1 MDRNSVIGFALIA
14 AIMIVWLQFMK
25 PEQKLG
31 LEKATAPR
39 EALQKTP
46 TDSLPAP
53 SPAMAAA
60 TAKADS
66 FGSFAQASVG
76 TEKTITVNND
86 LFTAKLSSKGA
97 TLKSLVLKKHFDVNG
112 KPFNLVSSS
121 DKGALSMLFLSSD
134 GRRIDT
140 RDLYFRSLDAKTSET
155 VTGKEKLSVSYVLD
169 VDAARSITVTYTFS
183 GDSYVVDYDLKL
195 NGFGSTIAGNEY
207 QLNWDG
213 GLVYSE
219 KDHKDE
225 SANALA
231 GAYLGG
237 GLLKLDA
244 SDAKKS
250 YREEESGK
258 AEWIAVRN
266 KYFVS
271 AIIPQRS
278 TEGVYL
284 QGSKMAGS
292 EVENYVAALKMAV
305 PAGQNVVDDHYRLY
319 VGPLDYN
326 TVKSLQVGLE
336 KIMDF
341 GWEWLTR
348 PFAEYLIL
356 PIFNWMN
363 KYVTNYG
370 LIIIIFAFLI
380 KLVTWPLSLASTKSM
395 KKMSALQPMMQE
407 LQEKYKDNPAKLQ
420 SELGRIYK
428 EAGVNPLGGCLPTV
442 IQMPLLFAMFYVFRS
457 SIQLRQHGFLWA
469 KDLSVPDS
477 IFDFGFALPLY
488 GDHIAVMPI
497 LMAVTV
503 FLQQKITPTAQS
515 NEQMKIMLW
524 MFPAMMLL
532 FFNNMPAGLGL
543 YYLMFNVFS
552 IAQQAY
558 INATVSDEDKAA
570 AAMQVAAASKPA
582 QGSKKGGKKK

>member
-39 EALQKTP
+39 EAVQKTP
-46 TDSLPAP
+46 TDSLPVP
-53 SPAMAAA
+53 SAAMAAA
-60 TAKADS
+60 AKADS
-66 FGSFAQASVG
+66 LGSFAQASVG
-76 TEKTITVNND
+76 TEKTIAVNND
-86 LFTAKLSSKGA
+86 LFTATLSSKGA
-97 TLKSLVLKKHFDVNG
+97 TLKSLVLKKHLDGNR
-112 KPFNLVSSS
+112 KPFNLVSAS

-134 GRRIDT
+134 GKRIDT
-140 RDLYFRSLDAKTSET
+140 RDLYFRSLDAKTTET

-169 VDAARSITVTYTFS
+169 VDATRSIQITYTFT
-183 GDSYVVDYDLKL
+183 GDSYAVDYDLKL
-195 NGFGSTIAGNEY
+195 NGFGSSIAGNEY
-207 QLNWDG
+207 QLDWDG
-213 GLVYSE
+213 GLNYSE
-219 KDHKDE
+219 KDQLDE
-225 SANALA
+225 SHNAIA
-231 GAYLGG
+231 SAYLGG
-237 GLLKLDA
+237 GLVKLDA
-244 SDAKKS
+244 KDAKKAWQD
-250 YREEESGK
+250 EESGK
-258 AEWIAVRN
+258 AQWIAVRN
-266 KYFVS
+266 KYFIA
-271 AIIPQRS
+271 AIMPQR
-278 TEGVYL
+278 TTDGIYL
-284 QGSKMAGS
+284 HGTKKDGSDFK
-292 EVENYVAALKMAV
+292 NYVAALKMSF

-319 VGPLDYN
+319 VGPLDYK
-326 TVKSLQVGLE
+326 TVKSLNAGIE

-341 GWEWLTR
+341 GWDWLTR

-363 KYVTNYG
+363 KYVTNFG

-395 KKMSALQPMMQE
+395 KKMSALQPMMKE
-407 LQEKYKDNPAKLQ
+407 LQDKYKDNPAKLQ

-457 SIQLRQHGFLWA
+457 SIQLRQHGFLWV

-477 IFDFGFALPLY
+477 VYHFAFKLPLY
-488 GDHIAVMPI
+488 GDHVAIMPI

-503 FLQQKITPTAQS
+503 FFQQKITPNAQS
-515 NEQMKIMLW
+515 NDQMKMMMW

-532 FFNNMPAGLGL
+532 FFNNMPAGLAL
-543 YYLMFNVFS
+543 YYLMFNIFS

-558 INATVSDEDKAA
+558 MNATVTEEDKAA
-570 AAMQVAAASKPA
+570 AAMQVAAAMKPA
-582 QGSKKGGKKK
+582 PKKGGKKK

>member
-25 PEQKLG
+25 PEQKMELQ
-31 LEKATAPR
+31 KAAAPR
-39 EALQKTP
+39 EAVQQSAGNGAPTATP
-46 TDSLPAP
+46 AVT
-53 SPAMAAA
+53 A
-60 TAKADS
+60 TETLGA
-66 FGSFAQASVG
+66 FAQASVG
-76 TEKTITVNND
+76 TEQTTTVENE
-86 LFTAKLSSKGA
+86 LFKATLSSKGA

-112 KPFNLVSSS
+112 KPFNLISSKE
-121 DKGALSMLFLSSD
+121 KGALSMLFLSND
-134 GRRIDT
+134 GKRIDT

-155 VTGKEKLSVSYVLD
+155 VSGKQKLSVSYVLD
-169 VDAARSITVTYTFS
+169 VDAARSITVTYTFT
-183 GDSYVVDYDLKL
+183 GDSYVVDYGLKL
-195 NGFGSTIAGNEY
+195 NGFASTIAGNEY

-271 AIIPQRS
+271 ALIPQRS

-284 QGSKMAGS
+284 QGSKSAGS

-326 TVKSLQVGLE
+326 TVKSLHVNLE

-380 KLVTWPLSLASTKSM
+380 KMVTYPLSLASTKSM

-407 LQEKYKDNPAKLQ
+407 LQEKYKNDPAKLQ
-420 SELGRIYK
+420 NELGRVYK
-428 EAGVNPLGGCLPTV
+428 EAGVNPLGGCLPTL

-457 SIQLRQHGFLWA
+457 SIQLRQHGFLWV

-477 IFDFGFALPLY
+477 VFNFGFALPLY
-488 GDHIAVMPI
+488 GDHVAIMPI

-503 FLQQKITPTAQS
+503 YLQQKITPTTQS
-515 NEQMKIMLW
+515 NEQMKIMMW

-532 FFNNMPAGLGL
+532 FFNNMPAGLAL
-543 YYLMFNVFS
+543 YYLMFNIFS
-552 IAQQAY
+552 VAQQAY
-558 INATVSDEDKAA
+558 MNATVTEEDKAA
-570 AAMQVAAASKPA
+570 AAMQVAAAMKPA
-582 QGSKKGGKKK
+582 PKKGGKKK

>member
-1 MDRNSVIGFALIA
+1 
-14 AIMIVWLQFMK
+14 
-25 PEQKLG
+25 
-31 LEKATAPR
+31 
-39 EALQKTP
+39 
-46 TDSLPAP
+46 
-53 SPAMAAA
+53 
-60 TAKADS
+60 
-66 FGSFAQASVG
+66 
-76 TEKTITVNND
+76 
-86 LFTAKLSSKGA
+86 
-97 TLKSLVLKKHFDVNG
+97 
-112 KPFNLVSSS
+112 
-121 DKGALSMLFLSSD
+121 
-134 GRRIDT
+134 
-140 RDLYFRSLDAKTSET
+140 
-155 VTGKEKLSVSYVLD
+155 
-169 VDAARSITVTYTFS
+169 
-183 GDSYVVDYDLKL
+183 
-195 NGFGSTIAGNEY
+195 STIAGNEY

-271 AIIPQRS
+271 ALIPQRS

-284 QGSKMAGS
+284 QGSKTAGS

-305 PAGQNVVDDHYRLY
+305 PAGQNTVDDRYRLY

-326 TVKSLQVGLE
+326 TVRSLGIGLE

-341 GWEWLTR
+341 GWDWLTR

-363 KYVTNYG
+363 KVVTNYG

-380 KLVTWPLSLASTKSM
+380 KMVTYPLSLASTKSM

-407 LQEKYKDNPAKLQ
+407 LQEKYKNDPAKMQ

-457 SIQLRQHGFLWA
+457 SIQLRQHGFLWV

-477 IFDFGFALPLY
+477 VFNFGFALPLY
-488 GDHIAVMPI
+488 GDHIAIMPI

-503 FLQQKITPTAQS
+503 YVQQKITPTTQS

-532 FFNNMPAGLGL
+532 FFNNMPAGLAL
-543 YYLMFNVFS
+543 YYLMFNIFS

-570 AAMQVAAASKPA
+570 AAMQVAAAIKPA
-582 QGSKKGGKKK
+582 KVAKKGGKKK

>member
-25 PEQKLG
+25 PEQKME
-31 LEKATAPR
+31 LEKAAAKREVVQQPAVNGAPAASAAITAT
-39 EALQKTP
+39 ETLGA
-46 TDSLPAP
+46 
-53 SPAMAAA
+53 
-60 TAKADS
+60 
-66 FGSFAQASVG
+66 FAQASTG
-76 TEKTITVNND
+76 TEQTITVEND
-86 LFTAKLSSKGA
+86 LLKATLSSKGA

-112 KPFNLVSSS
+112 KPFNLISSKE
-121 DKGALSMLFLSSD
+121 KGALSMLFLSND
-134 GRRIDT
+134 GKRIDT

-169 VDAARSITVTYTFS
+169 VDAARSIQVTYTFT
-183 GDSYVVDYDLKL
+183 GNSYVVDYDLKL
-195 NGFGSTIAGNEY
+195 NGFASSIAGNEY

-271 AIIPQRS
+271 ALIPQRS

-284 QGSKMAGS
+284 QGSKTAGS
-292 EVENYVAALKMAV
+292 EVENYVAALKMTI
-305 PAGQNVVDDHYRLY
+305 PAGQNLVDDRYRLY

-326 TVKSLQVGLE
+326 TVRSLGIGLE

-341 GWEWLTR
+341 GWDWLTR

-380 KLVTWPLSLASTKSM
+380 KLVTYPLSLASTKSM
-395 KKMSALQPMMQE
+395 KKMAALQPMMQE
-407 LQEKYKDNPAKLQ
+407 LQEKYKDNPAKMQ

-428 EAGVNPLGGCLPTV
+428 EAGVNPLGGCLPTL

-477 IFDFGFALPLY
+477 ILDFGFAIPLY

-503 FLQQKITPTAQS
+503 YFQQKITPTTQT

-543 YYLMFNVFS
+543 YYLMFNIFS

-558 INATVSDEDKAA
+558 INATVSDEDKTAA
-570 AAMQVAAASKPA
+570 AKQVAAVAKPSQA
-582 QGSKKGGKKK
+582 PKKGGKKK

>member
-1 MDRNSVIGFALIA
+1 
-14 AIMIVWLQFMK
+14 MIVWLQFMK
-25 PEQKLG
+25 PEQKLE
-31 LEKATAPR
+31 LEKAAAPR
-39 EALQKTP
+39 EAVQQPSANGVPVASAPETSME
-46 TDSLPAP
+46 SLGA
-53 SPAMAAA
+53 
-60 TAKADS
+60 
-66 FGSFAQASVG
+66 FAQASTG
-76 TEKTITVNND
+76 TEQTIAVEND
-86 LFTAKLSSKGA
+86 LFKATLSSKGA

-112 KPFNLVSSS
+112 KPFNLISSKE
-121 DKGALSMLFLSSD
+121 KGALSMLFLSND
-134 GRRIDT
+134 GKRIDT
-140 RDLYFRSLDAKTSET
+140 RDLYFRSLDAKTSRT
-155 VTGKEKLSVSYVLD
+155 VSGKEKLSVSYVLD
-169 VDAARSITVTYTFS
+169 VDAARNITVTYTFT

-195 NGFGSTIAGNEY
+195 NGFASTIAGNEY

-271 AIIPQRS
+271 ALIPQRS

-284 QGSKMAGS
+284 QGSKTAGS
-292 EVENYVAALKMAV
+292 EVENYVAALKMVV
-305 PAGQNVVDDHYRLY
+305 PAGQNVVDDRYRLY

-326 TVKSLQVGLE
+326 TVKSLGVGLE

-341 GWEWLTR
+341 GWDWLTR

-380 KLVTWPLSLASTKSM
+380 KLVTWPLSHASTKSM
-395 KKMSALQPMMQE
+395 KKMAALQPMMQE
-407 LQEKYKDNPAKLQ
+407 LQEKYKNDPAKMQ

-428 EAGVNPLGGCLPTV
+428 EAGVNPLGGCLPTL

-477 IFDFGFALPLY
+477 ILDFGFAIPLY

-503 FLQQKITPTAQS
+503 FLQQKITPTTQT

-543 YYLMFNVFS
+543 YYLMFNIFS

-558 INATVSDEDKAA
+558 INASVSDEDKTV
-570 AAMQVAAASKPA
+570 AAMQVAAATKPA

>member
-25 PEQKLG
+25 PEQKLE
-31 LEKATAPR
+31 LEKAAAPR
-39 EALQKTP
+39 EAVQQTAGNGVP
-46 TDSLPAP
+46 TASA
-53 SPAMAAA
+53 AMTA
-60 TAKADS
+60 TETLGA
-66 FGSFAQASVG
+66 FAQASTG
-76 TEKTITVNND
+76 TEQTITVEND
-86 LFTAKLSSKGA
+86 LFKATLSSKGA

-112 KPFNLVSSS
+112 KPFNLISSKE
-121 DKGALSMLFLSSD
+121 KGALSMLFLSND
-134 GRRIDT
+134 GKRIDT
-140 RDLYFRSLDAKTSET
+140 RDLYFRSLDAKASET
-155 VTGKEKLSVSYVLD
+155 VSGKEKLSVSYVLD
-169 VDAARSITVTYTFS
+169 VDAARSITVTYTFT
-183 GDSYVVDYDLKL
+183 GNSYVVDYDLKL
-195 NGFGSTIAGNEY
+195 NGFASTIAGNEY

-271 AIIPQRS
+271 ALIPQRS

-284 QGSKMAGS
+284 QGSKTAGS

-305 PAGQNVVDDHYRLY
+305 PAGQNTVDDRYRLY

-326 TVKSLQVGLE
+326 TVRSLGIGLE

-341 GWEWLTR
+341 GWDWLTR

-380 KLVTWPLSLASTKSM
+380 KLVTWPLSHASTKSM
-395 KKMSALQPMMQE
+395 KKMAALQPMMQE
-407 LQEKYKDNPAKLQ
+407 LQEKYKNDPAKMQ
-420 SELGRIYK
+420 NELGRIYK

-477 IFDFGFALPLY
+477 ILDFGFAVPLY

-503 FLQQKITPTAQS
+503 FLQQKITPTTQT
-515 NEQMKIMLW
+515 NDQMKIMLW

-543 YYLMFNVFS
+543 YYLMFNIFS

-558 INATVSDEDKAA
+558 INASVSDEDKTV
-570 AAMQVAAASKPA
+570 AAMQVAAATKPA
-582 QGSKKGGKKK
+582 KVAKKGGKKK

>member
-1 MDRNSVIGFALIA
+1 MIGFALIA

-25 PEQKLG
+25 PEQKTE
-31 LEKATAPR
+31 LEKVTA
-39 EALQKTP
+39 QKELVQNTNGTGVP
-46 TDSLPAP
+46 VAS
-53 SPAMAAA
+53 AAA
-60 TAKADS
+60 PATENLGAFS
-66 FGSFAQASVG
+66 QASTG
-76 TEKTITVNND
+76 IEKTITIDND
-86 LFTAKLSSKGA
+86 VFTIVLSSKGA
-97 TLKSLVLKKHFDVNG
+97 TLKSLVLKKHLNVAG
-112 KPFNLVSSS
+112 KPFNLISSGK
-121 DKGALSMLFLSSD
+121 KGSLSMLFVSND
-134 GRRIDT
+134 GKSIDT
-140 RDLYFRSLDAKTSET
+140 RDLYFRTLSSKEYET
-155 VTGKEKLSVSYVLD
+155 VSGKKKLSVAFVLD
-169 VDAARSITVTYTFS
+169 VDAARSIQVTYTFS
-183 GDSYVVDYDLKL
+183 GDSYVIDYDLKL
-195 NGFGSTIAGNEY
+195 NGFGSTLAGNEY

-213 GLVYSE
+213 GLIYSE
-219 KDHKDE
+219 KDQVDE
-225 SANALA
+225 SHNALA
-231 GAYLGG
+231 SAWLGG
-237 GLLKLDA
+237 GQLKLDA

-250 YREEESGK
+250 YKEEESG
-258 AEWIAVRN
+258 AAQWVAVRN
-266 KYFVS
+266 KYFVT
-271 AIIPQRS
+271 ALIPERA

-284 QGSKMAGS
+284 QGSRKTGS
-292 EVENYVAALKMAV
+292 EFENYVAAVKMTI
-305 PAGQNVVDDHYRLY
+305 PAGKAVVDDHYRIYL
-319 VGPLDYN
+319 GPLDYN
-326 TVKSLQVGLE
+326 TVRSLHVGLE

-341 GWEWLTR
+341 GWDWLTR

-380 KLVTWPLSLASTKSM
+380 KMVTYPLSLASTKSM
-395 KKMSALQPMMQE
+395 KKMAALQPMMQE
-407 LQEKYKDNPAKLQ
+407 IQEKHKDNPAKLQ

-503 FLQQKITPTAQS
+503 FVQQKITPTTQT
-515 NEQMKIMLW
+515 NDQMKIMMW

-543 YYLMFNVFS
+543 YYLMFNIFS

-558 INATVSDEDKAA
+558 INATVSDEDKTA
-570 AAMQVAAASKPA
+570 AAMQVAAVTKTAP
-582 QGSKKGGKKK
+582 KKGGKKK